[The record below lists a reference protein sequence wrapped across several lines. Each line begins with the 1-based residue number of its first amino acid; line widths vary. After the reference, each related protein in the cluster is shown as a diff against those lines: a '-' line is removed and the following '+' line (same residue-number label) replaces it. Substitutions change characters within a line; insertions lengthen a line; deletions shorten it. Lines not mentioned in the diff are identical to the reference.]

1 GFVTTIAGKGANYP
15 SVPDSPRDRVHGDQ
29 TGIGERLIEVPQQ
42 ALDHVGSQS
51 RLAKVD
57 GLMAGLVLPG
67 NRLSHVGLIIFLVG
81 EADVKSLGG
90 LVGGPAISTNNEG
103 RVNATTQK
111 SGNRHVGHALPLDG
125 PEQSLR
131 NRLGGIGEVSADA

>member
-67 NRLSHVGLIIFLVG
+67 NRLSHVGLVIFLVG
-81 EADVKSLGG
+81 EADGKRLGG

-103 RVNATTQK
+103 RVNPTTQN
-111 SGNRHVGHALPLDG
+111 SGNPDVGPDLAPDG
-125 PEQSLR
+125 PDQRLR
-131 NRLGGIGEVSADA
+131 NRLGRLGEVA